1 MAALGISLMAISC
14 GEKENAESG
23 DGDGDEKNVKSADG
37 GGAIDLE
44 AQMVGYWAPDAEAMM
59 AEMKAKTADDPAAAQ
74 MIPLMQGMIAT
85 MSVEVPK
92 KGEVVI
98 HIMGE
103 AKASTYKLTKTDQAS
118 KTLTMEVTEDGKV
131 ETGTAIIG
139 DDTLTLIKDENTI
152 ILNRIDEAAFT
163 KRLETSKSAPADLPG
178 GLKIP
183 DLSAIPTPPIPADL
197 PDTIIPADPPET
209 IIPKRNPGTPPPPA
223 PRIPTPSIP
232 TPSIPT
238 PPSE

>member
-14 GEKENAESG
+14 GEKENAENS
-23 DGDGDEKNVKSADG
+23 DGDGENVNSADG
-37 GGAIDLE
+37 GGGADLE
-44 AQMVGYWAPDAEAMM
+44 AQMVGYWAPDVEAMM

-92 KGEVVI
+92 KGEVVF

-103 AKASTYKLTKTDQAS
+103 AKASTYKLTKTDKAS
-118 KTLTMEVTEDGKV
+118 KTLTMEVTEDDKV

-139 DDTLTLIKDENTI
+139 DDKLTLIKDDNTI

-163 KRLETSKSAPADLPG
+163 KRLGAAKNAPADLLG

-183 DLSAIPTPPIPADL
+183 DLSPTPIPSI
-197 PDTIIPADPPET
+197 PSTPPKTIIPPQ
-209 IIPKRNPGTPPPPA
+209 NPGTPPPPA
-223 PRIPTPSIP
+223 PKVP